1 MPFKRKKKDS
11 PEVST
16 ASLPDIIFMLLF
28 FFMTVTVLRTAAA
41 QVTIELPETASAIKV
56 NHEASEYNIYIG
68 AELDREDPKVQIN
81 EYLVSMKQFA
91 QILESISKPLMD
103 FEKMKVQIYLRVD
116 RNVKMD
122 IVYDVK
128 LLLRKHGLRKI
139 NYIVKKVRSSEI
151 K

>member
-1 MPFKRKKKDS
+1 MPFKRKKKDN

-28 FFMTVTVLRTAAA
+28 FFMTVTVLRTAAS
-41 QVTIELPETASAIKV
+41 QVTIELPETQTAIKV

-68 AELDREDPKVQIN
+68 SDLDEENPN
-81 EYLVSMKQFA
+81 
-91 QILESISKPLMD
+91 
-103 FEKMKVQIYLRVD
+103 
-116 RNVKMD
+116 

-139 NYIVKKVRSSEI
+139 NYIVKKSKSV
-151 K
+151 

>member
-41 QVTIELPETASAIKV
+41 QVTIELPETETAIKV

-68 AELDREDPKVQIN
+68 EELDRENPKVQIN
-81 EYLVSMKQFA
+81 EYLVSMNQLD
-91 QILESISKPLMD
+91 QILSDISKPLMD
-103 FEKMKVQIYLRVD
+103 FEKMEVPIYFGVD

-128 LLLRKHGLRKI
+128 LLLRKYGLRKI
-139 NYIVKKVRSSEI
+139 NYIVKNVQRNKSI
-151 K
+151 

>member
-28 FFMTVTVLRTAAA
+28 FFMTVTVLRTAAS
-41 QVTIELPETASAIKV
+41 QVTIELPETETAIKV

-68 AELDREDPKVQIN
+68 SDLDEENPKIQIN
-81 EYLVSMKQFA
+81 EYLVTMNQLN
-91 QILESISKPLMD
+91 QILEKVSKPLMN
-103 FEKMKVQIYLRVD
+103 FEKMKVPIYLRVD
-116 RNVKMD
+116 KEVKMD
-122 IVYDVK
+122 VVYDVK

-139 NYIVKKVRSSEI
+139 NYIVKKS
-151 K
+151 KQA

>member
-1 MPFKRKKKDS
+1 MPFQRKKKDS

-28 FFMTVTVLRTAAA
+28 FFMTVTVLRTASA
-41 QVTIELPETASAIKV
+41 QVTIELPETETAVKV

-68 AELDREDPKVQIN
+68 EDLDHENPKIQIN
-81 EYLVSMKQFA
+81 EYLVSMKQLD
-91 QILESISKPLMD
+91 QILTEISKPLMD
-103 FEKMKVQIYLRVD
+103 FEKMEVPIYFRVD

-128 LLLRKHGLRKI
+128 LMLRKHGLRKI
-139 NYIVKKVRSSEI
+139 NYIVKKA
-151 K
+151 KK

>member
-28 FFMTVTVLRTAAA
+28 FFMTVTVLRTASA
-41 QVTIELPETASAIKV
+41 QVTVELPETASAIKV

-68 AELDREDPKVQIN
+68 AELDRENPKVQIN
-81 EYLVSMKQFA
+81 EYLVSMSQLSE
-91 QILESISKPLMD
+91 ILESISRPLMD
-103 FEKMKVQIYLRVD
+103 FEKMEVPINLRVEK
-116 RNVKMD
+116 RVKMD

-128 LLLRKHGLRKI
+128 LLLRKNGLRKI
-139 NYIVKKVRSSEI
+139 NYLVQKFEKQSGN
-151 K
+151 

>member
-28 FFMTVTVLRTAAA
+28 FFMTVTVLRTAVS
-41 QVTIELPETASAIKV
+41 QVTIELPETETAIKV

-68 AELDREDPKVQIN
+68 SDLDEENPKIQIN
-81 EYLVSMKQFA
+81 EYLVTMNQLN
-91 QILESISKPLMD
+91 QILEKVSKPLMN
-103 FEKMKVQIYLRVD
+103 FEKMKVPIYLRVD
-116 RNVKMD
+116 KEVKMD
-122 IVYDVK
+122 VVYDVK

-139 NYIVKKVRSSEI
+139 NYIVKKS
-151 K
+151 KQA

>member
-1 MPFKRKKKDS
+1 MPFKRKKKDN

-28 FFMTVTVLRTAAA
+28 FFMTVTVLRTAAS
-41 QVTIELPETASAIKV
+41 QVTIELPETQTAIKV

-68 AELDREDPKVQIN
+68 SDLDEENPKIQIN
-81 EYLVSMKQFA
+81 EYLVTMNQLN
-91 QILESISKPLMD
+91 QILEKISKPLMN
-103 FEKMKVQIYLRVD
+103 FEKMKVPIYLRVD
-116 RNVKMD
+116 KSVKMD

-139 NYIVKKVRSSEI
+139 NYIVKKSKSV
-151 K
+151 